1 MNHNN
6 IFYIYKETD
15 KIGNIINNI
24 PDNIDYNAKIRKY
37 LSNKAI
43 QFIKSHNKSLDFAE
57 FQVYTL
63 PFLPKYIFLILLTK
77 TNTNHPYGLYV
88 SLDDI
93 YLNFIIPYGDGR
105 KQANIDDYYSAI
117 ENGTIPEVSMIYIIL
132 EKSIFIRK
140 KGLLEN
146 KQFTLLNCN
155 NITNCIKKKNEITKK
170 NIPFSDKQNLMN
182 QYNEYYIN
190 KALDILKK
198 YFVLL
203 EEKEYNEAF
212 LFLKGKDSKYFGK
225 ERLNTFFKNTK
236 NIIGHLEIFIYLYQ
250 MFHTSRYKLLN
261 Y

>member
-6 IFYIYKETD
+6 IFYIYKESD
-15 KIGNIINNI
+15 KIGNIIKKI

-37 LSNKAI
+37 LSNKAV
-43 QFIKSHNKSLDFAE
+43 QFIHTHNKTLEFSE

-63 PFLPKYIFLILLTK
+63 PFLPNYIFLVLLTK
-77 TNTNHPYGLYV
+77 TNTNHPYGLFV
-88 SLDDI
+88 NLDDI

-105 KQANIDDYYSAI
+105 KQGDIDDYYGAI
-117 ENGTIPEVSMIYIIL
+117 DKGTQAEIAMIYIIL

-140 KGLLEN
+140 KALLDS

-155 NITNCIKKKNEITKK
+155 NISNCIKKKNEIAKK
-170 NIPFSDKQNLMN
+170 NIPLSDKQAIMN

-190 KALDILKK
+190 KALDLLKR

-203 EEKEYNEAF
+203 EEKDYDEAW
-212 LFLKGKDSKYFGK
+212 LFLKGKDSQYFGK

-236 NIIGHLEIFIYLYQ
+236 TIIGHLEIFVYLYE
-250 MFHTSRYKLLN
+250 MFHEARNRLLG